1 MRRIGFLIAAFC
13 IVASA
18 AAADA
23 PKSDVGVVVLL
34 DRRVVTKRYGPLVLA
49 GLPRAERV
57 IGSWAQVRTK
67 CEDFF
72 ARHGMGVLE

>member
-1 MRRIGFLIAAFC
+1 MGYLLPHAALKLTGLR
-13 IVASA
+13 
-18 AAADA
+18 A
-23 PKSDVGVVVLL
+23 PDRSTSDVGWWCT
-34 DRRVVTKRYGPLVLA
+34 DRRVVTKRHGPLVLA

>member
-1 MRRIGFLIAAFC
+1 
-13 IVASA
+13 
-18 AAADA
+18 
-23 PKSDVGVVVLL
+23 VVVLL

>member
-1 MRRIGFLIAAFC
+1 MGYLLPHAALKLKQGFGRLIR
-13 IVASA
+13 ST
-18 AAADA
+18 
-23 PKSDVGVVVLL
+23 SDVGVVVLL